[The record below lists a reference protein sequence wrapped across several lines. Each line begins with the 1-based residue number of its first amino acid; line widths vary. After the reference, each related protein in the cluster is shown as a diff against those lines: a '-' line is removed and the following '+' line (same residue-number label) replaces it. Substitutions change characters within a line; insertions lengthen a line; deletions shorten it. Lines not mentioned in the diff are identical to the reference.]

1 MTGGDAPRR
10 LGGGGGSTEEEVPPP
25 EGLPVPSVTELMA
38 QIAAL
43 MAENEALKAAKG
55 TEDPQGEKGQ

>member
-25 EGLPVPSVTELMA
+25 EGGAVPSQAELMA
-38 QIAAL
+38 LLEIR
-43 MAENEALKAAKG
+43 AEIEALKVEKG
-55 TEDPQGEKGQ
+55 SGPPQGEKGQ